1 MKKLNNKNSLKK
13 KTAPEKNTSVDMS
26 MYNLF
31 RSTGMM
37 LMGTWEEARRNRAT
51 LGMSFRAVPVFVL
64 DTAISSKAF
73 VGKKRLQACYKLNIH
88 CKSG

>member
-1 MKKLNNKNSLKK
+1 
-13 KTAPEKNTSVDMS
+13 
-26 MYNLF
+26 MYMYHLF

-37 LMGTWEEARRNRAT
+37 LMGTWEEARRNRAI

-73 VGKKRLQACYKLNIH
+73 VGKKRLQACYKLNIL